1 MKRAVLLLLL
11 LCTTYSFA
19 QSPKDWRE
27 ALVQW
32 MTAEDVEESYGTEA
46 MELMEERA
54 AERINLNR
62 TSREELEELPFLTA
76 QQVEDLTAYIDRY
89 RPMRSISE
97 LMMVESLD
105 WNTRKLLEFFVFV
118 GDEEQRR
125 TYPTMSDIVKYGKH
139 TVMATAKVPF
149 YERKGDDNGY
159 LGYRYR
165 HDVRYQFTYDNR
177 IKLGITGAQEA
188 GEPFFAD
195 RNRWGYDYYSY
206 YFQLRNMGRLEE
218 LNVGMYRVQMGMG
231 LVMNTGFYLGKLA
244 SLQSLGRTTHTLTA
258 HSSRSQSGYLQ
269 GAAATVQIGK
279 GWHVTGFVSYRAV
292 DATLNDDG
300 TMRTL
305 VTDGYHRTPTEMA
318 KKHNSYET
326 DLGGTVGWRRGTLY
340 VNANAVYTHFNRQL
354 QPDQTV
360 LYRHYAAEGNDFAN
374 VSMDYGYNNERWGF
388 AGETALNRSG
398 AVATIHTVN
407 YRPATN
413 WSIMALHRY
422 YDKRYTALH
431 ARSFSES
438 GHTQNEHGLYVG
450 TSWQPTRSWML
461 QGYAD
466 YAHFSWARY
475 LVTDA
480 SDAFDAMLSARHTHG
495 SWTLDGRYR
504 IHIRQRDNADKTLLT
519 NRTEHRM
526 RVGASWQA
534 SPRLLLNTGVEGV
547 VMLRAV
553 DNSRGM
559 LWSGQAN
566 YQWRWLQLNGSVAWF
581 HTDDYDSRL
590 YRYERSVQ
598 NDFSFPAYY
607 GHGLR
612 YAFMAKA
619 DLGQHLTLTA
629 KIGVT
634 DYFDRAVIGT
644 GLQQIDRSSMTDL
657 LLQLRCRF

>member
-27 ALVQW
+27 SLVQW

-89 RPMRSISE
+89 RPLRSISE

-105 WNTRKLLEFFVFV
+105 WNTRKLLEFFVYV

-125 TYPTMSDIVKYGKH
+125 TYPTMSDIAKYGKH

-177 IKLGITGAQEA
+177 IKLGITGAQDA

-244 SLQSLGRTTHTLTA
+244 SLQSMGRTTHTLTA

-279 GWHVTGFVSYRAV
+279 GWRVTGFVSYRAV

-360 LYRHYAAEGNDFAN
+360 LYRHYAAEGNDFTN

-438 GHTQNEHGLYVG
+438 GHTQNEHGLYLG

-461 QGYAD
+461 QCYAD

-475 LVTDA
+475 LVSDA

-547 VMLRAV
+547 VMLRAA
-553 DNSRGM
+553 DNSRGV

-590 YRYERSVQ
+590 YRYERSVL

-634 DYFDRAVIGT
+634 DYFDRAVISS
-644 GLQQIDRSSMTDL
+644 GLQEIDRSSMTDL

>member
-89 RPMRSISE
+89 RPLRSISE
-97 LMMVESLD
+97 LMMVKSLD

-177 IKLGITGAQEA
+177 IKLGITGAQDA

-279 GWHVTGFVSYRAV
+279 GWRVTGFVSYRAV

-461 QGYAD
+461 QCYAD

-475 LVTDA
+475 LVSNA

-634 DYFDRAVIGT
+634 DYFDRAVIST